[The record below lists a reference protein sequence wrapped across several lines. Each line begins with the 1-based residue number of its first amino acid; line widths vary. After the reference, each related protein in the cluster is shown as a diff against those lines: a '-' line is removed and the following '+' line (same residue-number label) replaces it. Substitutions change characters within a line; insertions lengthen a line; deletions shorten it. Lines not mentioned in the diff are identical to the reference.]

1 MTYFIL
7 NHLQMVNGQIGQ
19 IGAYVPWNVAVKIK
33 HAQGLVQTQ
42 NLSSMEKIV
51 EKATLKHKLAIKILA
66 Q

>member
-1 MTYFIL
+1 
-7 NHLQMVNGQIGQ
+7 MVNGLIGQ
-19 IGAYVPWNVAVKIK
+19 NGVFVPWNVAVKIK

-51 EKATLKHKLAIKILA
+51 VKATLKHMLAIMILA